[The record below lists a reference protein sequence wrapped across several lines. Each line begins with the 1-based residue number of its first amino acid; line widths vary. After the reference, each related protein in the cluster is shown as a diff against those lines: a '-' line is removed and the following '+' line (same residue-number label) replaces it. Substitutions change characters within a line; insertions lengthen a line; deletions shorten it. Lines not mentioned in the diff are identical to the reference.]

1 MKFLSSVCVVL
12 LVVRAHVDAAPADE
26 IVGMAAPIRGE
37 KTLFRRRSSLPRL
50 VERSPQET
58 QEPKKDERADEKK
71 AEKKDEK
78 KDEKPVIKEANQD
91 EKKEK
96 KKGKGRVA
104 KVTEKDPSA
113 KVVRQ
118 AGLELAKATKNV
130 DNAVLI
136 IQNPAS
142 TPEAIQKAAED
153 AIKNEEAE
161 DFPREALA
169 SASRDPA
176 AAQASLAIIRDKGPI
191 VVGAFQEIAKNPGDK
206 AKVQEELGKITIARL
221 QVVPANFDLIGG
233 SKQGN
238 RRLISKISISPS
250 QTAIGSKISDEAQ
263 KKVVE
268 EAQKNLASQ
277 TKIVDEQVAV
287 IEKQG
292 AKPEEIEEAAKKA
305 LVQEA
310 GEEFAREVLAS
321 AASDAKAAM
330 EALAAVR
337 DHGPNQVVAG
347 FKAIAANSKD
357 PAAVKKGLE
366 SVITG
371 RKSVVPANLK
381 LIELSGGA
389 ASGNQAGAQTTEQK
403 AAAAAPK

>member
-1 MKFLSSVCVVL
+1 M
-12 LVVRAHVDAAPADE
+12 
-26 IVGMAAPIRGE
+26 
-37 KTLFRRRSSLPRL
+37 
-50 VERSPQET
+50 
-58 QEPKKDERADEKK
+58 
-71 AEKKDEK
+71 
-78 KDEKPVIKEANQD
+78 
-91 EKKEK
+91 
-96 KKGKGRVA
+96 
-104 KVTEKDPSA
+104 
-113 KVVRQ
+113 
-118 AGLELAKATKNV
+118 
-130 DNAVLI
+130 
-136 IQNPAS
+136 
-142 TPEAIQKAAED
+142 
-153 AIKNEEAE
+153 
-161 DFPREALA
+161 
-169 SASRDPA
+169 
-176 AAQASLAIIRDKGPI
+176 
-191 VVGAFQEIAKNPGDK
+191 
-206 AKVQEELGKITIARL
+206 
-221 QVVPANFDLIGG
+221 
-233 SKQGN
+233 
-238 RRLISKISISPS
+238 
-250 QTAIGSKISDEAQ
+250 
-263 KKVVE
+263 E

-347 FKAIAANSKD
+347 FKAIAANSRD